1 MAAIEGSGDVSVEH
15 DGFVALVEIH
25 RPPHNYF
32 DRTLIEDLA
41 TVLEALD
48 QADDCRVVVLCSEGR
63 SFCAGA
69 DFGPGDDERLER
81 GQRARGL
88 YGEALR
94 LFRTQKPIVAAVQ
107 GAAVGGG
114 LGLVMVADLRVA
126 CPEARFVANFTRL
139 GFHPGFGL
147 TVTLPETI
155 GTTKSALMLYT
166 GRRIKGEAAF
176 AIGLADLLVPQDE
189 VRRQAV
195 ALAREIAECS
205 PLGVVATRATIRQGL
220 ADRVEAAIGHELE
233 EQTRLRATDDFAE
246 GVRAMAERRVPDF
259 QSR

>member
-1 MAAIEGSGDVSVEH
+1 MTETEASGDVGVER
-15 DGFVALVEIH
+15 DGHVAVVEIH

-32 DRTLIEDLA
+32 DRALIEDLA
-41 TVLEALD
+41 TALEALD
-48 QADDCRVVVLCSEGR
+48 ETDDCRAVVLCSEGR

-69 DFGPGDDERLER
+69 DFGAGDDERLER

-94 LFRTQKPIVAAVQ
+94 LFRTRKPIVVAVQ

-126 CPEARFVANFTRL
+126 CSEARFVSNFTRL

-155 GTTKSALMLYT
+155 GTTKAALMLYT
-166 GRRIKGEAAF
+166 GRRIKGEEALAM
-176 AIGLADLLVPQDE
+176 GLADALVPQDE
-189 VRRQAV
+189 VREG
-195 ALAREIAECS
+195 ALALAHEIAECS
-205 PLGVVATRATIRQGL
+205 PLGVVATRATMRRGL
-220 ADRVEAAIGHELE
+220 AERVEAAISHELE

-259 QSR
+259 QGH